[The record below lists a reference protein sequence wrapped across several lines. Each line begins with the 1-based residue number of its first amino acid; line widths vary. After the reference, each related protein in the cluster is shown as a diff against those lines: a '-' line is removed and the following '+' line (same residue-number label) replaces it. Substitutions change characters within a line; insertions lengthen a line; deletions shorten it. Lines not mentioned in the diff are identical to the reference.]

1 MMEFLIW
8 KDTINNKYNNKNNIK
23 MILIKYIVNNMTRKK
38 KQTIFCFSSILIP
51 SLIILADYAILNGME
66 KALKRGIDQVI
77 SGQLVIGSNKNNNI
91 NIIESNLNEQA
102 LFIYDTNN
110 LNELKTISP
119 EIVLNQRIR
128 LGALVSY
135 GDETSYTNFHA
146 LEDDH
151 LRRISEML
159 SVNKGRMPEKENEI
173 VISESL
179 ARSLFCGVG
188 DTLLLLATN
197 VSDYMSDALGIV
209 SGIFE
214 EKGLAIFLNYNAF
227 MPYRFGLEIAEIPG
241 GQAVELIV
249 NHAGGK
255 DFTREEIRS
264 VSNYFKATDPALT
277 VTTWR
282 QTVPLMSAII
292 NVWSGGGVITQIVF
306 ISFSLIILVTLASLV
321 VRSRRKEI
329 GTLLAIG
336 FSWTKVSFLLCAE
349 YLLIAFASVS
359 TAYLL
364 LHILLATLPPAGI
377 EIASEYM
384 QAALMTEK
392 LLPLA
397 TFTDFLYVLLLFVA
411 TATLSV
417 LISIRKLRKTKI
429 HSLLT
434 N

>member
-1 MMEFLIW
+1 
-8 KDTINNKYNNKNNIK
+8 
-23 MILIKYIVNNMTRKK
+23 
-38 KQTIFCFSSILIP
+38 
-51 SLIILADYAILNGME
+51 LADYAILTGME
-66 KALKRGIDQVI
+66 KTLKKGIDQVI
-77 SGQLVIGSNKNNNI
+77 SGQLLIGSNKNNNI
-91 NIIESNLNEQA
+91 NILESQLNEQA
-102 LFIYDTNN
+102 LFIDNADN
-110 LNELKTISP
+110 SNELKTISP
-119 EIVLNQRIR
+119 EIVLNRRIR

-146 LEDDH
+146 LEADH

-159 SVNKGRMPEKENEI
+159 SVSKGRMPEKENEI
-173 VISESL
+173 IISESL

-197 VSDYMSDALGIV
+197 VNDYMSDALSIV

-214 EKGLAIFLNYNAF
+214 EKGLAIFLNYTAF
-227 MPYRFGLEIAEIPG
+227 MPYRFGREIAEIPE

-255 DFTREEIRS
+255 DFTREEIQS
-264 VSNYFKATDPALT
+264 VGDYFKAADPALT
-277 VTTWR
+277 VATWR
-282 QTVPLMSAII
+282 QTVPLMSAIV

-306 ISFSLIILVTLASLV
+306 ISFSLIILVTLSSLV
-321 VRSRRKEI
+321 VRSRRKET

-336 FSWTKVSFLLCAE
+336 FSRAKVSLLICFE

-364 LHILLATLPPAGI
+364 LHLLLATLPPAGM
-377 EIASEYM
+377 EITSEYM
-384 QAALMTEK
+384 QAALMTDK
-392 LLPLA
+392 LLPVA
-397 TFTDFLYVLLLFVA
+397 TFADFLYVLLLFVA
-411 TATLSV
+411 TATLSA
-417 LISIRKLRKTKI
+417 LISIRKLKKTKI